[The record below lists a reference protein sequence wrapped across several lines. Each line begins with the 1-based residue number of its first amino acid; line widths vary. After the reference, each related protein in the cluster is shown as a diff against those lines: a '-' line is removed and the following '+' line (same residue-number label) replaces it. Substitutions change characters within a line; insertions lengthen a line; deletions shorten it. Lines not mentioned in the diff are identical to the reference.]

1 MATDVEDLKIH
12 YCQGFNT
19 AINYHLK
26 IVPPS
31 LPYSGLYV
39 LKPINALT
47 LGLAPRIE
55 INDGKKGTSPSA
67 YPPSTSAHSSVIK
80 TVP

>member
-1 MATDVEDLKIH
+1 MRSVREVAIGVEDLKSH

-26 IVPPS
+26 TVPPA
-31 LPYSGLYV
+31 LPYMDFNV
-39 LKPINALT
+39 LKSIDALT
-47 LGLAPRIE
+47 LDLAPRIE

-67 YPPSTSAHSSVIK
+67 SPLDFCS
-80 TVP
+80 